1 MTPEEQKEKMRDLV
15 QAEVTAMMLVINLTV
30 GIIALTAYI
39 IQMATNLSYFQS
51 GIHALIVIGIILFCF
66 RNKIN
71 HDFPLYIANKFPLKR
86 HPIIRLLM
94 LWSIII
100 APLLIIN
107 LWEYIRT
114 FRLSFNSLF

>member
-1 MTPEEQKEKMRDLV
+1 MTPEEQKEKIRDLV

-51 GIHALIVIGIILFCF
+51 GIRAIVVIGLILSCF
-66 RNKIN
+66 RKKIN
-71 HDFPLYIANKFPLKR
+71 HDFPLYIANKFPLKS

-94 LWSIII
+94 TWVVII

-107 LWEYIRT
+107 LWKYIRT
-114 FRLSFNSLF
+114 GASV